1 MTELDKQ
8 ILQLMKSPTPPQTVK
23 ELVEACAP
31 AKQAT
36 IFSKL
41 SALLNSG
48 ELTRD
53 ELPWRKDQEAR
64 TKKGRPQKQKQK
76 ALEKKLEQWISED
89 GKDRVAAAKTLM
101 ELRMT
106 GQEVTGPPP
115 PNDKEGTIAALKQ
128 QLAAVGR
135 DWATEAYEQLW
146 PSEHAILVAGG
157 ENGET
162 STVGASAAS

>member
-1 MTELDKQ
+1 MATELDQLIVK
-8 ILQLMKSPTPPQTVK
+8 LMKSGSPPQTVK
-23 ELVEACAP
+23 ELVAACAP

-53 ELPWRKDQEAR
+53 ELPWRKDQETR
-64 TKKGRPQKQKQK
+64 TKQGRPRKQQQK
-76 ALEKKLEQWISED
+76 ALEKKLQQWIDED
-89 GKDRVAAAKTLM
+89 GKDRVQAAKTLM

-106 GQEVTGPPP
+106 GQEVTGPVI
-115 PNDKEGTIAALKQ
+115 PNDKEGTITALQQ

-135 DWATEAYEQLW
+135 DWATEAFNRLW
-146 PSEHAILVAGG
+146 PGG
-157 ENGET
+157 LNEGVNLGQT
-162 STVGASAAS
+162 PTG